1 MKGFGIF
8 LIIMGLGSFV
18 LNMMGR
24 EFALLAWID
33 TWGTTPALAIR
44 LGLAA
49 LGVVLLVLG
58 KKQEA

>member
-33 TWGTTPALAIR
+33 TWGATPGIAIR

-49 LGVVLLVLG
+49 LGVVLIVIG